1 MIDRVRLVSHMELK
15 EKIEDGIAV
24 ISLTGSLHSET
35 DALQLRETMNALVQ
49 KRHVNVILDISRL
62 TYINSWGLGLLVAL
76 LAMLRRSGGDLRL
89 AELGPKIHNLFI
101 VTQLTKV
108 FQTYATIDLAL
119 RSYRSAHQ

>member
-1 MIDRVRLVSHMELK
+1 MELK

-24 ISLTGSLHSET
+24 VSLTGSLHSET

-89 AELGPKIHNLFI
+89 AALGPKIHNLFI

-108 FQTYATIDLAL
+108 FQTYATIELAL
-119 RSYRSAHQ
+119 CSYRSARQ